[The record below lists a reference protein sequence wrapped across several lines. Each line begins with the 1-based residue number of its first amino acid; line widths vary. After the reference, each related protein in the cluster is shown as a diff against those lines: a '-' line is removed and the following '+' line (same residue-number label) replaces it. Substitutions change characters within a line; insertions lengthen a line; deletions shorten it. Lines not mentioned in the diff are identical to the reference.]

1 MMRERSE
8 KRTYPPFCPP
18 LKGCVSR
25 DARMARR
32 LLGAYLNEIYAVA
45 ANSYHSLLCEGYD
58 QSLSALFEELA
69 TDARLLGRLI
79 LALGGTPTVRT
90 QLRIG
95 AAPLSDCEDG
105 HDRERWLEETLRHR
119 RGSIELYQTLMGMTE
134 DRIVRSVLVQ
144 LLDGEQYAVRRLA
157 DAMRKLKKDECCD

>member
-1 MMRERSE
+1 MKTSPKQTKAIFLFILHLTSHYISFKHFIDIFMVII
-8 KRTYPPFCPP
+8 KIIMKKVKYIGIIFC
-18 LKGCVSR
+18 LII
-25 DARMARR
+25 
-32 LLGAYLNEIYAVA
+32 N
-45 ANSYHSLLCEGYD
+45 
-58 QSLSALFEELA
+58 
-69 TDARLLGRLI
+69 LLGRLI